1 MDNETKLSSEQIN
14 SIMAEAKKQSV
25 EGKVNAEEL
34 MKKHLNEEQAEKVR
48 SILKDPEKL
57 RQLLQSPM
65 AQKFMNS
72 MKEKQDKG

>member
-25 EGKVNAEEL
+25 EGNVNTEEL